1 MDKAVS
7 SGEYI
12 LSDTIEGNL
21 RWRRVNTDTEFVTV
35 SDYKYQGG
43 VTTFDCVNTAGTEM
57 PVEIPLMNYD
67 NYYACDTATGAEI
80 GIMNG
85 TDNRVSLAVPAGFDS
100 SIKVVYRFP
109 LLWKLSYAVS
119 GITVLLIAAAVV
131 LDRRKRRNAGDL

>member
-1 MDKAVS
+1 
-7 SGEYI
+7 
-12 LSDTIEGNL
+12 
-21 RWRRVNTDTEFVTV
+21 
-35 SDYKYQGG
+35 
-43 VTTFDCVNTAGTEM
+43 
-57 PVEIPLMNYD
+57 MNYD

-119 GITVLLIAAAVV
+119 GITVLLIAAAVI

>member
-119 GITVLLIAAAVV
+119 GITVLLIAAAVI